1 MASKKRAPLSRRS
14 APTSVT
20 VVADPVTR
28 HVNRPAVGL
37 QSTRTELPRT
47 KQEAARQRRVRA
59 TATHG
64 DQRSRETASEVG
76 NVLPVGEHRLPHH
89 DKLVVAAPGCDESK
103 TLSGREL

>member
-1 MASKKRAPLSRRS
+1 MSIVLRLVSNPLERNCRAQNRRPLDS
-14 APTSVT
+14 AVCEP
-20 VVADPVTR
+20 P
-28 HVNRPAVGL
+28 
-37 QSTRTELPRT
+37 
-47 KQEAARQRRVRA
+47 
-59 TATHG
+59 THG